1 MWFNLSVYCVVIDVK
16 AHLQLDGWLS
26 KLMWGM
32 CQIPIRYAVVMKVH
46 YTVYML
52 YYRDCGQLTPQLRV
66 GKLTAS
72 WKERS
77 SRSSAA
83 HVVVLPP
90 PDRCILVKS
99 SLQLYLH
106 RNKLSLAVQ
115 QVAQSSRSTPSW
127 CSQTSV
133 QCLIYHFCWGINCY
147 IDEAMHLLSNYT
159 SCNIFCLQS
168 SPLLYSLIVTPGTA
182 RSNC

>member
-99 SLQLYLH
+99 SL
-106 RNKLSLAVQ
+106 N
-115 QVAQSSRSTPSW
+115 
-127 CSQTSV
+127 
-133 QCLIYHFCWGINCY
+133 
-147 IDEAMHLLSNYT
+147 T
-159 SCNIFCLQS
+159 SCTCIEISWALQYSRWHSHRVLPLPDVARPLCNVLYTIFAGAS
-168 SPLLYSLIVTPGTA
+168 IA
-182 RSNC
+182 I